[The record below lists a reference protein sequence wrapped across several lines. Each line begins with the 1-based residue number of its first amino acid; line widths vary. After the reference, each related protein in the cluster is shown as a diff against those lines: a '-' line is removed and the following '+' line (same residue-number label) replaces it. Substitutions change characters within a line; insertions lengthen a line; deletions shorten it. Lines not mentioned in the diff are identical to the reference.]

1 MVFEK
6 KLNVAR
12 FVFQTI
18 RRDDKQFWRRIRM
31 AAYPD
36 NLHYTKDHEW
46 IRADGDTGTVGI
58 TDFAQE
64 QLGDVVHVQLPRV
77 GEKFDAHATF
87 GEVESVKTFSE
98 LYIPV
103 SGEVVEIN
111 QALADAPE
119 LVNSSPY
126 GDGWMIK
133 ITIGEASEIDSLLSA
148 SEYEDYIESQ
158 KEE

>member
-1 MVFEK
+1 
-6 KLNVAR
+6 
-12 FVFQTI
+12 
-18 RRDDKQFWRRIRM
+18 M

-36 NLHYTKDHEW
+36 DLHYTKDHEW
-46 IRADGDTGTVGI
+46 IRVTDGAGTVGI

-77 GEKFDAHATF
+77 GEKFEAHATF

-103 SGEVVEIN
+103 SGEITEIN

-133 ITIGEASEIDSLLSA
+133 VKISKASEVDSLLSS
-148 SEYEDYIESQ
+148 SEYEDFIESQ

>member
-1 MVFEK
+1 
-6 KLNVAR
+6 
-12 FVFQTI
+12 
-18 RRDDKQFWRRIRM
+18 M

-36 NLHYTKDHEW
+36 DLQYTKDHEW
-46 IRADGDTGTVGI
+46 IRVADGVGTVGI

-77 GEKFDAHATF
+77 GEKFEAHDTF

-98 LYIPV
+98 LFIPV
-103 SGEVVEIN
+103 SGEVAEIN
-111 QALADAPE
+111 EALADAPE
-119 LVNSSPY
+119 LVNNSPY
-126 GDGWMIK
+126 AEGWMIK
-133 ITIGEASEIDSLLSA
+133 IKIGKPSEIDSLLSA

>member
-1 MVFEK
+1 
-6 KLNVAR
+6 
-12 FVFQTI
+12 
-18 RRDDKQFWRRIRM
+18 M

-36 NLHYTKDHEW
+36 DLQYTKDHEW
-46 IRADGDTGTVGI
+46 IRVKGETGTVGI

-77 GEKFDAHATF
+77 GEKFSAHDTF

-98 LYIPV
+98 LYTPV
-103 SGEVVEIN
+103 SGEVVEVN
-111 QALADAPE
+111 EALTDSPE
-119 LVNSSPY
+119 LVNSSAY

-133 ITIGEASEIDSLLSA
+133 LKLGDAGELDGLLSA
-148 SEYEDYIESQ
+148 SEYEDFIESQ

>member
-1 MVFEK
+1 
-6 KLNVAR
+6 
-12 FVFQTI
+12 
-18 RRDDKQFWRRIRM
+18 M

-46 IRADGDTGTVGI
+46 IRVEGDTGTIGI

-77 GEKFDAHATF
+77 GEKFEAHDVF

-103 SGEVVEIN
+103 SGEVLAIN
-111 QALADAPE
+111 EALADAPE
-119 LVNSSPY
+119 LVNNSPY
-126 GDGWMIK
+126 DGGWMIK
-133 ITIGEASEIDSLLSA
+133 VKISKASEVDSLLSS
-148 SEYEDYIESQ
+148 SEYEDFVASQ